1 MATIDPHSPRRSK
14 LIPVALGAILAA
26 VPTAACAAA
35 TPAAAPTLLGAPVEF
50 FLFGLVL
57 LGVAIF
63 HKRALVVSLV
73 GLAVILS
80 YEALISGF
88 PTGIGAAAL
97 GEHIAHEWV
106 IVVNLILLLIGF
118 EVLANQFEQSNLPDH
133 LPNLLP
139 DDWTG
144 GLVLLAIVFVL
155 SGVLDNIASA
165 ILGGVMAR
173 HVYQRR
179 VSIGFLAAIVASA
192 NAGGAGSV
200 IGDTTTTIMWL
211 NGISPLTVLPAYVA
225 AAGAFAVVGPL
236 GALSQHRFQPI
247 LAHDL
252 PGHPLHWRRIWIVT
266 IILVAAVTA
275 NILANILSE
284 GEETAPWMGLALWAA
299 ILLTSFVA
307 KPDWSVVR
315 PAAKGAA
322 FLAALVVS
330 ASLMPVK
337 SLPDPSWGSAFS
349 LGLLSSVFDNIPLT
363 VLALKQGGYDW
374 ALLAYAVGFG
384 GSMVWFGSSA
394 GVALTNEFPE
404 GRSVVQWL
412 KQGWFVP
419 IGYLVGFF
427 VMLLAFGWNPAP
439 ASVPIVR

>member
-1 MATIDPHSPRRSK
+1 MLLAVTLSAAS
-14 LIPVALGAILAA
+14 AA
-26 VPTAACAAA
+26 VGP
-35 TPAAAPTLLGAPVEF
+35 APTLLGAPVEF

-57 LGVAIF
+57 LGVAAF
-63 HKRALVVSLV
+63 HKRALLVSLA
-73 GLAVILS
+73 GLAVILA
-80 YEALISGF
+80 YEALVSGF

-97 GEHIAHEWV
+97 GEHVAHEWV
-106 IVVNLILLLIGF
+106 VVTNLVLLLIGF
-118 EVLANQFEQSNLPDH
+118 EVLANQFEQSKLPDH
-133 LPNLLP
+133 LPGLLP
-139 DDWTG
+139 DDSTG

-155 SGVLDNIASA
+155 SGFLDNIASA

-173 HVYQRR
+173 HVYQGR
-179 VSIGFLAAIVASA
+179 VSIGFLAAIVAAA

-211 NGISPLTVLPAYVA
+211 NGVSPLTVITAYVA
-225 AAGAFAVVGPL
+225 AAAAFAVIGPL
-236 GALSQHRFQPI
+236 GARCQHRFQPI

-252 PGHPLHWRRIWIVT
+252 PGNPLQWRRIWIVAA
-266 IILVAAVTA
+266 ILIAAVAA
-275 NILANILSE
+275 NILANILSD
-284 GEETAPWMGLALWAA
+284 GEEAAPWMGLALWAA
-299 ILLTSFVA
+299 ILLTGLWA
-307 KPDWSVVR
+307 KPDWSVMR

-337 SLPDPSWGSAFS
+337 SLPDPSAASAFS

-394 GVALTNEFPE
+394 GVALTNEYPQ

-419 IGYLVGFF
+419 VGYVFGFV
-427 VMLLAFGWNPAP
+427 VMLLVFGWNPGALPAAAP
-439 ASVPIVR
+439 H